1 MPRDRS
7 RSPAS
12 RKFQKSYNC
21 VYKGRKRSRSRSRD
35 GYRERHDR
43 DSDRRRRDRDS
54 RRNDDRHQR
63 NRTPERRKERRHRD
77 SSGEHRGKDSRSS
90 KSRRD
95 ARSRTPES
103 PDKAQDKTV
112 EEKEAR
118 VPQTE
123 EEIQMV
129 KMLGFFNFDSTKGKH
144 VMGNDV
150 YVANIQKKR
159 KYRQYM
165 NRRGGFNRKLDP
177 IT

>member
-12 RKFQKSYNC
+12 R
-21 VYKGRKRSRSRSRD
+21 RKRSRSRSRD
-35 GYRERHDR
+35 QHRGRHDR
-43 DSDRRRRDRDS
+43 DYDRHRRDRDG
-54 RRNDDRHQR
+54 RRDEDRHR
-63 NRTPERRKERRHRD
+63 RDRTPERRKERRRRD
-77 SSGEHRGKDSRSS
+77 SSEEYHDKDYRSG

-95 ARSRTPES
+95 DRSRTPES
-103 PDKAQDKTV
+103 PDASQEAAVVDDKEV
-112 EEKEAR
+112 KE
-118 VPQTE
+118 PQTE
-123 EEIQMV
+123 EEKQMM
-129 KMLGFFNFDSTKGKH
+129 KMLGFFNFDSTKGRH
-144 VMGNDV
+144 VTGNNV